1 MFKRGNAGQGMYA
14 NQDIPSSLD
23 NTNAVDDTC
32 NMSSLATIER
42 EIRDKMTLKEQ
53 KIKEIEQRRRL
64 DLMSCSSSS
73 SSVLT
78 IPPQSTIDKD

>member
-1 MFKRGNAGQGMYA
+1 MVH
-14 NQDIPSSLD
+14 QDIPSSLD
-23 NTNAVDDTC
+23 NTNAVDDDTC
-32 NMSSLATIER
+32 NGMSSLATIER

-78 IPPQSTIDKD
+78 IPPQSSTIDKD